1 MIRHAS
7 LIAMT
12 TPADDP
18 ASDKNARRLVRAAAI
33 AQTVFFACVTYYIL
47 AYVKRDGFE
56 LNAILPLALIF
67 LVLVLP
73 SLLLSLSKRASLLFP
88 AVLSLFAL
96 AANYL
101 IFSHI
106 VSELWR

>member
-1 MIRHAS
+1 
-7 LIAMT
+7 MT
-12 TPADDP
+12 TPTTDSG
-18 ASDKNARRLVRAAAI
+18 SDKSARRLVCAAAI
-33 AQTVFFACVTYYIL
+33 AQTVFFACVTYYVL

-73 SLLLSLSKRASLLFP
+73 SLVLSLFRRASLLFP

-101 IFSHI
+101 IFSQI